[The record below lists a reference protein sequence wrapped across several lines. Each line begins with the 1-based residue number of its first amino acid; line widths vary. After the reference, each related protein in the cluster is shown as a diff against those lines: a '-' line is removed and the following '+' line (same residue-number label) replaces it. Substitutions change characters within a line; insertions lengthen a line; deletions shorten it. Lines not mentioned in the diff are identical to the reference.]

1 MLQPARST
9 FWRFTLLVTFLFVLL
24 AIWDLIQL
32 AGRLNVQI
40 LARPAWLGAVSAL
53 GLFDAILLV
62 GFAAGFSKAGERIWG
77 WLEFPSVILPKQIG
91 IILALVG
98 LLGFSMITSLAA
110 FKEILSGEE
119 GARILIFWL
128 FSLLGMWGI
137 KIFRKETTWLNA
149 LITMS
154 LAQATIHLLSS
165 YWPAVTSYPFALGW
179 SETSRYYFPSLF
191 LSENIYG
198 QKYPL
203 PILHPTLHLLLT
215 PPYWFDAP
223 LWVHRFWQVA
233 IRYLLLGATVP
244 AMLSRVSIQD
254 KGVRWLVG
262 LWIFLLLFL
271 GPIYFHLVVPVILVL
286 IGFSLRDD
294 RRTLRRGSAQAWF
307 VILLASAWCGWS
319 RVNWYP
325 MPAIIAATLYVLETP
340 VKGKSLWQYLWR
352 PALWGILGTL
362 TAFAFQRW
370 YIAIS
375 GVADSRYFYTS
386 VASHLMWYRLLP
398 NATFPVGL
406 LPAALLTSL
415 PSWIAMYIVL
425 RTDKGAFHPV
435 RLIFVIGALIAL
447 FIACLFVSLK
457 IGGGADLHNMDAYF
471 VVLLIVFLYLVFAR
485 YAREDFTAP
494 QPVTVHWLVVVAL
507 LIFPIWA
514 AIQPNLGFGTFDS
527 QRTQAVLEDL
537 QTRIDQVNAQGGEVL
552 FITQRHLISMG
563 MLKGVTLIPEYERED
578 LMEMAMADNE
588 LYLDQFRRDLENQ
601 RFALIVVDPL
611 SFLRFFDR
619 RSFAEENN
627 AWNTRVAK
635 HILCNYRKEAIFPE
649 DDIALYVPQTG
660 ERQCP

>member
-1 MLQPARST
+1 MLQPARSA
-9 FWRFTLLVTFLFVLL
+9 FWRFVLFVTFLFALL
-24 AIWDLIQL
+24 VIWNLIEL

-40 LARPAWLGAVSAL
+40 LARPSWLRAVAAL
-53 GLFDAILLV
+53 GLFDAILLL
-62 GFAAGFSKAGERIWG
+62 GFVSGERIFG
-77 WLEFPSVILPKQIG
+77 LLELPSLRLPKQIG
-91 IILALVG
+91 IMLALIG
-98 LLGFSMITSLAA
+98 LLGFSMVTMLSM
-110 FKEILSGEE
+110 FKQLLSGEA
-119 GARILIFWL
+119 GVRALIFWL
-128 FSLLGMWGI
+128 FSLLGMWGL
-137 KIFRKETTWLNA
+137 KILRKEITWLNA

-154 LAQATIHLLSS
+154 LSQATIHLLSS
-165 YWPAVTSYPFALGW
+165 YWPAVTAYPFALGW

-233 IRYLLLGATVP
+233 IRYVLLGATVP
-244 AMLSRVSIQD
+244 AMLSRISIPN
-254 KGVRWLVG
+254 KGIRWLVAS
-262 LWIFLLLFL
+262 WIFLFLFL
-271 GPIYFHLVVPVILVL
+271 GPIYFHLVVPVILIL

-294 RRTLRRGSAQAWF
+294 RKNWF

-325 MPAIIAATLYVLETP
+325 MPAIIAAVLYIMETP
-340 VKGKSLWQYLWR
+340 VHGKSLWQYLR
-352 PALWGILGTL
+352 KPALWGILGTL
-362 TAFAFQRW
+362 TAFAFQRL

-386 VASHLMWYRLLP
+386 IASNLMWYRLLP
-398 NATFPVGL
+398 NATFPEGL
-406 LPAALLTSL
+406 LPAAILTSL
-415 PSWIAMYIVL
+415 PIWVAMYLVL
-425 RTDKGAFHPV
+425 RTDKGAFHPI
-435 RLIFVIGALIAL
+435 RLLLLIAALVAL
-447 FIACLFVSLK
+447 FVAGLFVSLK
-457 IGGGADLHNMDAYF
+457 IGGGADLHNMDTYF
-471 VVLLIVFLYLVFAR
+471 VVLLIMFLYLVFAR
-485 YAREDFTAP
+485 YVREDFAAP
-494 QPVTVHWLVVVAL
+494 QPVPLHWLVVVAL

-527 QRTQAVLEDL
+527 QRTQAILTEL
-537 QTRIDQVNAQGGEVL
+537 QTRVNQVNAQGGEVL

-563 MLKGVTLIPEYERED
+563 MLHGVTLIPEYERED

-611 SFLRFFDR
+611 SSLKFFDR

-635 HILCNYRKEAIFPE
+635 HILCNYREAAVFPA